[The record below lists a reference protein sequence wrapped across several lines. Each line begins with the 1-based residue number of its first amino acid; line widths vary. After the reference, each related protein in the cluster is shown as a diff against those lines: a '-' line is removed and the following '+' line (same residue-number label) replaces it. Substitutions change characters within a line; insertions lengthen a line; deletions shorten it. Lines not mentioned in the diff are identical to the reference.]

1 MVWSGFAKYFQEEPS
16 NAPTRKE
23 QKAAKKRER
32 VRKAQEALAKEGEEN
47 PQVRRGRSSGYVSG
61 SLLYYVMS
69 RKQLD
74 SVWTRRPEA
83 GGVTTVV
90 RS

>member
-1 MVWSGFAKYFQEEPS
+1 MVWSGLAKYFQEEPS

-47 PQVRRGRSSGYVSG
+47 PQVRRGRSSG
-61 SLLYYVMS
+61 
-69 RKQLD
+69 
-74 SVWTRRPEA
+74 
-83 GGVTTVV
+83 
-90 RS
+90 